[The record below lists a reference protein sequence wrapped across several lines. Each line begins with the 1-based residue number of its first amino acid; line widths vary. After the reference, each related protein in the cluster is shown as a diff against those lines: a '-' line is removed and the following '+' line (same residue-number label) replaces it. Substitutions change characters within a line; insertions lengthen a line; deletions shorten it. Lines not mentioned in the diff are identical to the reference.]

1 MGMVGTR
8 IVGALIAASVF
19 LVAGCATTTNVVPI
33 GNGNY
38 ELAGSSATALA
49 SGGTEKVRLIERAN
63 AFCGQQGR
71 QALLENSDD
80 TNGHVGGFASGAW
93 GGGGFSAVK
102 GGQRATAD
110 VVFRC
115 Q

>member
-1 MGMVGTR
+1 MVGTR
-8 IVGALIAASVF
+8 IIGAVIAASV
-19 LVAGCATTTNVVPI
+19 LAAGCATTTNVVSI

-38 ELAGSSATALA
+38 ELAGSSATAFA
-49 SGGTEKVRLIERAN
+49 SGGTEKVRLIQRAN
-63 AFCGQQGR
+63 AFCGQQGK
-71 QALLENSDD
+71 QALLENSED
-80 TNGHVGGFASGAW
+80 TNGHVGGYAGGSW

>member
-1 MGMVGTR
+1 MAGMKVLLAA
-8 IVGALIAASVF
+8 VAAAS
-19 LVAGCATTTNVVPI
+19 LVAGCATTTRVVSI

-38 ELAGSSATALA
+38 ELAGSSATAFA

-63 AFCGQQGR
+63 AFCSQEGK
-71 QALLENSDD
+71 QALLENSQD
-80 TNGHVGGFASGAW
+80 TNGHVGGFA
-93 GGGGFSAVK
+93 GGSWDGGSFSAVK